1 MNNKTKLL
9 IALTGILAVV
19 IIALVINDKNAQQK
33 RAALSSQ
40 NQNVSAETAFKPIPA
55 YESLDEIVAGINSDV
70 NLDTTVANENDA
82 SASYVGQF
90 DSSININNLY
100 NASDF

>member
-1 MNNKTKLL
+1 MNKKTKLL
-9 IALTGILAVV
+9 IALTGILAVI

-40 NQNVSAETAFKPIPA
+40 SQNSVQTAFKPIPA

-82 SASYVGQF
+82 SASYVGQL
-90 DSSININNLY
+90 DSSINLNNLY

>member
-1 MNNKTKLL
+1 MNKKIKLL
-9 IALTGILAVV
+9 IALTGVLAVI

-40 NQNVSAETAFKPIPA
+40 SQNSAQTAFKPIPA

-90 DSSININNLY
+90 DSSINLNNLY
-100 NASDF
+100 NASNF